1 MNTRFAQDVWIYI
14 LMIETNSWAKMCN
27 AASSQVL
34 CLRSCKTKPSDRR
47 SGENVLRVLQ
57 LVEKARRMWGAII
70 DCNSRTFLRS
80 CPRVP
85 RAVLVNLNRLQL
97 KVFQLLEGL
106 VWVWEYHFLWEVS
119 DLRAPPYHKIDHVY
133 HLMNHISNIFPVT
146 MNFLIFARCFVVKN
160 ASARNWPAS
169 TIQNCSQPKKR
180 QGYKRQERKGK
191 GGKLHDDRSVVTADG
206 VQPLELRSGTVLP
219 GTFHGLCNV
228 WLTPLDAKAN
238 MIKKTG
244 GAMTRW
250 GTESS
255 CQAQLLSHLW
265 QIMYA

>member
-1 MNTRFAQDVWIYI
+1 MNTRFAQDVCIYI

-57 LVEKARRMWGAII
+57 LVEKARRTWGGVI

-85 RAVLVNLNRLQL
+85 RAVQVNLNRLQL
-97 KVFQLLEGL
+97 KVFQLLEGQ
-106 VWVWEYHFLWEVS
+106 VWVWEYYFLWEVS
-119 DLRAPPYHKIDHVY
+119 DLRAPRYHEIDHVY
-133 HLMNHISNIFPVT
+133 RWINHISNIFPVT
-146 MNFLIFARCFVVKN
+146 MNFLIFARCFVVKECN
-160 ASARNWPAS
+160 V
-169 TIQNCSQPKKR
+169 IDQNCSQPKKR

-206 VQPLELRSGTVLP
+206 VQPLELRSGTALP

-228 WLTPLDAKAN
+228 WLTPLDSKAN
-238 MIKKTG
+238 MIKKSN